1 MSTEI
6 LGRVLG
12 SVARVRVMRL
22 FLLNK
27 DKTFLP
33 KDIVSR
39 SRVSQETLRRELTN
53 LYNADF
59 IKKSPK
65 GYYFNQNFPYAR
77 ELESLLIS
85 TDILDEDAIIK
96 EFKKAGK
103 IKLLIVAG
111 IFIKDRDS
119 RVDLLLVG
127 DKLKKSKVEE
137 IIKKLEAEIGVEL
150 SYAMFDTKEFLYR
163 LGMYDKLVWDV
174 LDFPHQIVL
183 QARDLSTLA
192 LARS

>member
-6 LGRVLG
+6 LGKILG
-12 SVARVRVMRL
+12 SVARVRIMRL

-27 DKTFLP
+27 EKTFLA
-33 KDIVSR
+33 KDIAGR
-39 SRVSQETLRRELTN
+39 SRVSQDTLRRELAN

-65 GYYFNQNFPYAR
+65 GYYFNRNFKYSS
-77 ELESLLIS
+77 ELEGLLIT

-111 IFIKDRDS
+111 VFIKDKDS

-127 DKLKKSKVEE
+127 DKLKKSRVEE
-137 IIKKLEAEIGVEL
+137 TIKKLEAEIGTEL
-150 SYAMFDTKEFLYR
+150 AYAMFETKEFLYR

-183 QARDLSTLA
+183 QGKDLSTLS
-192 LARS
+192 LARA